1 MIMKNAVLADKRTL
15 IEEYADCLLRMSRVF
30 KKKVSQFL
38 ISARSSLL
46 AISKPTIDTIL
57 ENKESYPSISPKTR
71 FILMD
76 VKDNL
81 TA

>member
-1 MIMKNAVLADKRTL
+1 
-15 IEEYADCLLRMSRVF
+15 
-30 KKKVSQFL
+30 
-38 ISARSSLL
+38 LL
-46 AISKPTIDTIL
+46 AISKPTIDAIL
-57 ENKESYPSISPKTR
+57 ENKDVYQSISPKTR